1 MDTTLVVSSLCSAAI
16 GFALG
21 YLAARY
27 YLRTPGNP
35 QPTSIDCVNGKIYG
49 RMSPPGA
56 GEPDRFH
63 VCLYASQPS
72 PLPSQPHSGCT
83 VCTHAWTGPDF
94 VLTGVPFTCTPGMT
108 VYVMVFAEY
117 GGRHYGAG
125 AEFRCDSG
133 SGAVTAGGGGG
144 GGVATPL
151 FRIAPRQYRLTFGQL
166 LDADPTWLREL
177 GAAAPVVLAHAQ
189 GGRDADRSCC
199 WEATSAAG
207 VRCRLVVAASCC
219 ADGARGDLTLSIPE
233 NGESAR
239 ELTYRTDCWNFTGH
253 NRLALAQ
260 PSDPDGLPRTL
271 TITPA

>member
-21 YLAARY
+21 YLAARC

-56 GEPDRFH
+56 SEPNRFH

-72 PLPSQPHSGCT
+72 PLPTQPHSGCT
-83 VCTHAWTGPDF
+83 VCSHTWSGPDF

-108 VYVMVFAEY
+108 VYVMVFAQY
-117 GGRHYGAG
+117 GGNHYGAG
-125 AEFRCDSG
+125 AAFTCDAG

-144 GGVATPL
+144 AAAPL
-151 FRIAPRQYRLTFGQL
+151 FRIAPRQYRLTIGHL
-166 LDADPTWLREL
+166 LAGDPGWLREL
-177 GAAAPVVLAHAQ
+177 GATAPVVLAHADR
-189 GGRDADRSCC
+189 GRDDDRWCC

-207 VRCRLVVAASCC
+207 VNCRLVVAGGCCSDRAS
-219 ADGARGDLTLSIPE
+219 GKLTLSIPE
-233 NGESAR
+233 NGEAAQQ
-239 ELTYRTDCWNFTGH
+239 LTYRTDYWNFTGH
-253 NRLALAQ
+253 NRLALAAAGLKG
-260 PSDPDGLPRTL
+260 DLPRTM